1 MESIKI
7 TDRKIRLMIN
17 DDESK
22 IIAFDP
28 QDVGFVNRYYGL
40 IDFLNTKQA
49 EYISEGAAIDE
60 SAGSE
65 QEKQRN
71 GLKLLEKMCRETKEQ
86 FDVVFGT
93 GTMDRIFG
101 DTLRLDMFEE
111 LLYGIAPYINKAR
124 QKKLDQYTPKTNGGV
139 LK

>member
-49 EYISEGAAIDE
+49 EYSSEGAAIDE
-60 SAGSE
+60 STDSE
-65 QEKQRN
+65 QEKQRK

-86 FDVVFGT
+86 FDIVFGA

-124 QKKLDQYTPKTNGGV
+124 QKKIDQYTHKNGGSV
-139 LK
+139 MK